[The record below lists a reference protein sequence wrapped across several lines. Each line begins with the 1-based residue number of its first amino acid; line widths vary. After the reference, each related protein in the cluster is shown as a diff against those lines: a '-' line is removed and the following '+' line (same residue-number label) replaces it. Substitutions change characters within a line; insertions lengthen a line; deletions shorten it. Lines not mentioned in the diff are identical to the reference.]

1 MILFVTVETGYCG
14 SDNHML
20 IDVDDNTSDNQ
31 LEDICWDLAIDN
43 ASMYGFDLC
52 GEGCEDEDCEYE
64 HTDNTNISGHW
75 QEYVP
80 KEHDCMMNDREPL
93 KFY

>member
-31 LEDICWDLAIDN
+31 LEDICFDLATDN
-43 ASMYGFDLC
+43 ASMYGYDYC
-52 GEGCEDEDCEYE
+52 SEDCDVEGCEGE
-64 HTDNTNISGHW
+64 HEGGITGHW
-75 QEYVP
+75 EEYVP